1 MGIGLLFWIVYLIA
15 VIFSGWSLRAGGPLA
30 WGGSLVL
37 YVLLGLLG
45 WASFGPPVHG

>member
-15 VIFSGWSLRAGGPLA
+15 VIFSGWSLRSGTPLA

-45 WASFGPPVHG
+45 WGVFGQPIHG